1 MPILKRKDFADIKG
15 ILQDLDKIKKAISN
29 TNEELKELQKLTRQV
44 NATGTG
50 SEAKQ
55 RIELTQ
61 KLNKGV
67 NQLSILQKERIKTE
81 NQLKTVLAKNLQ
93 TQEKN
98 SLTLAKGK
106 VRLQEN
112 NKLLKEQAKEA
123 LGLVG
128 AYGKLTKQTNEA
140 QKRFKNLATQFG
152 VNSKEAKAARKE
164 FERLDNKLSRVNKA
178 SRDGRKDVGR
188 YGLALKGMG
197 SQLLGSLGVVAGL
210 SSLFNVIK
218 GGFKVFVQFSKSSSR
233 LAAILGTNKD
243 GIKALT
249 EQAKQLGATT
259 AFTASEVIS
268 LQTELAKLGFTQ
280 TQIESSTEGI
290 LALAAATGSELA
302 ESAELAGATL
312 RIFNLDASEMSRVSD
327 VLAKSTTISSLS
339 MEKLATIL
347 PIVGKTAQIAG
358 VSLERTAALAGT
370 LTDRGID
377 ASSAAT
383 SLRNIFIELS
393 AKGLTWEEAMSK
405 INTSTD
411 KTKTAVQLFGKR
423 AGAAA
428 VVLAETGTTVNDL
441 TGQLNEASGAAQEM
455 ADVMLDNLAGDVTK
469 AQSAFEGFILSL
481 EDGQGVFSKVSRF
494 FVQGFSN
501 ILTSLTRYNEGIGFL
516 DQSILENE
524 KVQKVF
530 NLRLKEQEQI
540 MQKIPDLEER
550 RRVAIERTKKIQ
562 EGITFIQDKLNK
574 VEEGSI
580 SINDKTLARLKLRL
594 LEYQGLE
601 KGLKKYTAIEE
612 KSNEELEN
620 ENDLLGENND
630 KRSKRVD
637 NLRDEERLLRDITQ
651 GEIDLLEQGRRRAII
666 QAEEDRKQR
675 LKEIENAKASKATKD
690 AAIEL
695 LERQHKKRME
705 DINNEFPS
713 LETVSLQGGKTTD
726 QFKELQ
732 KGIDKQNEIINEGRK
747 KDAQNLAEWEQAKL
761 QIREEAQQAFVSF
774 ASDLG
779 NAFIDER
786 LQRELDAAEAEKSI
800 LQDKLDKNEI
810 SEAEFNKEIS
820 RINKRQREAEA
831 KAEKR
836 KALFDIAVATA
847 VAVAKAGFITPAAFA
862 AAAAGAIQAGLV
874 AARPIPAFAEGTE
887 FVDRGDNPKGRDT
900 IPAML
905 DEGERVM
912 TASQNKRLKGI
923 SNDNIVDIVENSL
936 NPNKDFKS
944 LTKTQSDSLLA
955 SLLMQGNK
963 QNSQMI
969 LALQNLFGSYEKDGI
984 ITLGYGS
991 GDIKK
996 IIK

>member
-1 MPILKRKDFADIKG
+1 MPILKRKDFADING

-67 NQLSILQKERIKTE
+67 NQLSILQKERLKTE

-98 SLTLAKGK
+98 ALTLAKGK

-128 AYGKLTKQTNEA
+128 AYEKLAKQTNEA
-140 QKRFKNLATQFG
+140 QKKFKNLATQFG

-188 YGLALKGMG
+188 YGLALKGIG

-268 LQTELAKLGFTQ
+268 LQTELAKLGFSQ

-393 AKGLTWEEAMSK
+393 AKGLTWEEAMTK

-428 VVLAETGTTVNDL
+428 VVLAETGDTVNDL
-441 TGQLNEASGAAQEM
+441 TGQLNDASGAAQKM

-469 AQSAFEGFILSL
+469 AQSAWEGFILSL

-501 ILTSLTRYNEGIGFL
+501 LLEQIKIINDETFELTSLQKQQIAFNARINDTWSKMTRTL
-516 DQSILENE
+516 MSLS
-524 KVQKVF
+524 
-530 NLRLKEQEQI
+530 
-540 MQKIPDLEER
+540 
-550 RRVAIERTKKIQ
+550 T
-562 EGITFIQDKLNK
+562 
-574 VEEGSI
+574 EEG
-580 SINDKTLARLKLRL
+580 KRHEAL
-594 LEYQGLE
+594 LLTNALFPKLE
-601 KGLKKYTAIEE
+601 KAQEDFNKAQEEGAGRGTLTALKTRIQIYEE
-612 KSNEELEN
+612 LLKRLRPFVRVQNKSNEELEN

-695 LERQHKKRME
+695 LERQHKKRMD
-705 DINNEFPS
+705 DINKEFPS

-779 NAFIDER
+779 NTFIDER